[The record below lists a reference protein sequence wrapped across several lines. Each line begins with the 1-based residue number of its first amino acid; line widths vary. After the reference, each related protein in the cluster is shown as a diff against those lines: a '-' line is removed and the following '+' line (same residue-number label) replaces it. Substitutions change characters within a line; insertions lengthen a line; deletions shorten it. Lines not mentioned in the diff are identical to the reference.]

1 LYFCESEKGSLKS
14 SLGGNRNK
22 EAKRPILYL
31 ALRLREKG
39 VRGGGGHEREM
50 AERFG
55 RWDLKERNLS

>member
-1 LYFCESEKGSLKS
+1 LKS